1 MTDMRRRSRMQGPG
15 PVNIGGT
22 GRKRKWTRRQPI
34 REETCGTERN
44 CQDSR
49 ADTGKL
55 GETIALE
62 YLLQM
67 GYKLLERNWR
77 CRHKEIDLIMEGG
90 DGIHIVEVRTR
101 KAPAAIAPELTVDK
115 YKQSNI
121 EAAARSYVRMSGYMK
136 DIHFDIVSV
145 ILDSL
150 GNVLRTVYLKD
161 AFLPIGDKR
170 QTQLY

>member
-1 MTDMRRRSRMQGPG
+1 MQGPG

-22 GRKRKWTRRQPI
+22 GRKRKRTRRQPI

-101 KAPAAIAPELTVDK
+101 KAPAAIV
-115 YKQSNI
+115 
-121 EAAARSYVRMSGYMK
+121 K

>member
-1 MTDMRRRSRMQGPG
+1 MQGPR

-22 GRKRKWTRRQPI
+22 GRKKRQRTRRPPADKVG
-34 REETCGTERN
+34 GTGPG
-44 CQDSR
+44 SR
-49 ADTGKL
+49 SCTGKI
-55 GETIALE
+55 GEDMALE

-77 CRHKEIDLIMEGG
+77 CRHKEIDLIMEAD

-101 KAPAAIAPELTVDK
+101 REPAAIAPELTVDR

-121 EAAARSYVRMSGYMK
+121 EAAARAYVGMTGSSS
-136 DIHFDIVSV
+136 DIHFDIFSIV
-145 ILDSL
+145 LDST
-150 GNVLRTVYLKD
+150 GKALRRTYLKD